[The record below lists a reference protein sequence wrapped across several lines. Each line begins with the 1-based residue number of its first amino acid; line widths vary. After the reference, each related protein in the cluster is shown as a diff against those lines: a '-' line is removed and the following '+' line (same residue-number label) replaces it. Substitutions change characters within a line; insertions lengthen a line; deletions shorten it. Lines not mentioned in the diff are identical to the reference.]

1 MYQSTNCL
9 IAVGLFLALG
19 IAVGVGIARG
29 IIIIAVCHRR
39 LRVAL
44 LRKFTPDL
52 LLLLSL
58 VHLKKVKTKS
68 IKQNK
73 KKTYKTEN
81 EDLLICMFASVGLV
95 LIMWRHILVRQPFEK
110 KIAMLF
116 VRFRPALAQLP
127 APLSDGLQ
135 E

>member
-29 IIIIAVCHRR
+29 IIAVCHRR

-68 IKQNK
+68 IKPNK

-95 LIMWRHILVRQPFEK
+95 LIMWRHILVRQPFEE

-116 VRFRPALAQLP
+116 VRFRPALAQLL